1 MKTLLLYISF
11 GFCLSLSAQERC
23 LVEDEVIVYVF
34 MLEDCP
40 ITQYYIPKL
49 KTLFDNYHPYN
60 IDFIGLFPNKYSKPE
75 KIDSFKHNYQ
85 IPFPLKTDYFQKKVQ
100 QFKATV
106 TPEVIVYNKTCDEVL
121 YQGRIDNA
129 YSRVGRPRY
138 KISQDELADALES
151 IVRGE
156 SIKKKKTE
164 AIGCYISLIKN

>member
-1 MKTLLLYISF
+1 
-11 GFCLSLSAQERC
+11 
-23 LVEDEVIVYVF
+23 

-49 KTLFDNYHPYN
+49 KTLFDTYHPYQ
-60 IDFIGLFPNKYSKPE
+60 IEFIGLFPNKYSKPE

-100 QFKATV
+100 KFNATV
-106 TPEVIVYNKTCDEVL
+106 TPEVVIYNKTYNEVL

-138 KISQDELADALES
+138 NINQDEVKEALEA
-151 IVRGE
+151 IVKGE
-156 SIKKKKTE
+156 PIKKNKTE
-164 AIGCYISLIKN
+164 AVGCFITLL